1 MKRMN
6 NDFHH
11 ARLYSHNPLSTEES
25 AQALPFPPNAP
36 RFVSSLISRQGNR
49 KEQQDAS
56 ACWGNTDDWLSIV
69 ADGAGGHLFGGL
81 AAECIITTAEAHW
94 SSTLGEARD
103 DVTAWLLSCITK
115 ANESV
120 QRKTAGK
127 GRSTV
132 AALYI
137 ENTEF
142 HSVHL
147 GDTRIYQLRN
157 GEIIFRSKDHSMSQI
172 LYDRGEISEEE
183 FNGHPGQCRLYKA
196 LGVNT
201 EIEPSVHSGTCLPG
215 DIFLLC
221 SDGFWTQTND
231 KEIIADLG
239 GFSALPYWIGADTP
253 KVTAQLLC
261 KTMEQITARAIDRA
275 NGQSDNVSALLVV
288 CSPLI

>member
-25 AQALPFPPNAP
+25 AQALSFPPNAP
-36 RFVSSLISRQGNR
+36 RFLSSLISRQGNR